1 MKIGCILLA
10 GGEGSRF
17 GRDKAWIELNGQTLL
32 QRAVSKVGLLASEI
46 IIVTAK
52 GRVLPPLSASVR
64 VSVVYDLVAG
74 RGPLMGIYT
83 GLLNST
89 FQHNLVMACDMPFV
103 SEKLIEY
110 MVTLVDEYDAVVP
123 VKEEYREPL
132 CAIYSQ
138 TCLAVIEDIFND
150 GATRINDL
158 LNRIKVRFVNK
169 PEIEF
174 FDPELLSFF
183 NINSND
189 DLIQAEMLSWGK
201 MRDI

>member
-1 MKIGCILLA
+1 
-10 GGEGSRF
+10 
-17 GRDKAWIELNGQTLL
+17 
-32 QRAVSKVGLLASEI
+32 LASEI
-46 IIVTAK
+46 IIVSAED
-52 GRVLPPLSASVR
+52 RVLPPVNASV
-64 VSVVYDLVAG
+64 SINVVHDLVAG
-74 RGPLMGIYT
+74 QGPLMGIYT

-89 FQHNLVMACDMPFV
+89 FQYNLVVACDMPFV
-103 SEKLIEY
+103 NNGLVEY
-110 MVTLVDEYDAVVP
+110 MADLIDNWDAVVP
-123 VKEEYREPL
+123 MKGKYREPL

-138 TCLAVIEDIFND
+138 TCLAVIEDIFNN